1 MEQVCRRGLMML
13 MVLPIYFFI
22 VGSIVLFVL
31 LQFAK
36 RNDSIVVYSIVVVR
50 GCLKDLRS

>member
-13 MVLPIYFFI
+13 MVLPIYFLI
-22 VGSIVLFVL
+22 VGTIVLFVL

-36 RNDSIVVYSIVVVR
+36 RNDSIVVYSIVVG